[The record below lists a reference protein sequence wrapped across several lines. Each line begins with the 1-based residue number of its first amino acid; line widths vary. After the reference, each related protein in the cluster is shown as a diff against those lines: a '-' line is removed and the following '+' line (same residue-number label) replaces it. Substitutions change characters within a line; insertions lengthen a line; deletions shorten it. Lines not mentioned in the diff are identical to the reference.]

1 MNLKP
6 LKDNIVV
13 KVLEAESK
21 TVGGLFLPDTA
32 KEKPQQAK
40 VISVGTGRRLKSGEL
55 VPMSV
60 KKGDTVL
67 FGKYSGNEVRIDKED
82 LLILSERDILAILE

>member
-1 MNLKP
+1 MKLKP

-13 KVLEAESK
+13 KVLEAEEK
-21 TVGGLFLPDTA
+21 TGGGLFLPDTA

-40 VISVGTGRRLKSGEL
+40 VIAVGSGRRLKNGQV
-55 VPMSV
+55 VPLSV

-67 FGKYSGNEVRIDKED
+67 FGKYSGSEVRIEKEEY
-82 LLILSERDILAILE
+82 LILGERDILAILE

>member
-1 MNLKP
+1 MKLKP

-13 KVLEAESK
+13 KVLEAEEK
-21 TVGGLFLPDTA
+21 TGGGLFLPDTA

-40 VISVGTGRRLKSGEL
+40 VIAVGSGRRLKNGKI
-55 VPMSV
+55 VPLSV

-67 FGKYSGNEVRIDKED
+67 FGKYSGNEVRIEKEEY
-82 LLILSERDILAILE
+82 LILGERDILAILE